1 MMLVWL
7 LLIPTIG
14 ACLAWWLERRG
25 SHWPRWTA
33 LACLAVE
40 LSLAGFLWMEAFSAA
55 PPAGQGTWAAE
66 WNEPWIPSWGIRL
79 HLAADGLSLSLALL
93 TAFLGMMAV
102 ISSWSEITER
112 VGLFHFNVLWTLT
125 GVLGVFFAMDLFLFF
140 LFWEIMLIPMYL
152 LIVFWGHEGRVY
164 AGYKFFLFTQAGS
177 LLLLI
182 AIIAL
187 AFLQAGQSGRWTFD
201 YEDLLGAARS
211 GPVSTWLMLG
221 FFAAFAVKL
230 PVFPFHPWLPDAHTE
245 APTAGSVIL
254 AGLLLKTG
262 AYGLI
267 RFAVPLFPEASR
279 EFAPMA
285 MFLGLVGILYGAVL
299 AFAQT
304 DLKRLVAYSSISH
317 LGFVLLGIYAGN
329 HPAFEGA
336 VMQMIAHGVS
346 TGALFMLVGALQERL
361 QTRDLRRMGGLWGKI
376 PAFSALL
383 LFFGIASLGM
393 PGLGNFIGE
402 FLVLF
407 GSYREHP
414 VVTMGA
420 TAGIVLAA
428 VYALAM
434 IQQTVHGRQTEPDRR
449 VPDLTWAL
457 QSSLVVMVII
467 LVWLG
472 WFPQPLLRTVSPAF
486 GIERPAVVSLHEA
499 DR

>member
-7 LLIPTIG
+7 LVIPMAG
-14 ACLAWWLERRG
+14 ACAAWWLERRG
-25 SHWPRWTA
+25 PQWPRWTA
-33 LACLAVE
+33 FGCLAVE
-40 LSLAGFLWMEAFSAA
+40 LALVGFLWMDVFNAA
-55 PPAGQGTWAAE
+55 IPTRPGNWAGE
-66 WNEPWIPSWGIRL
+66 WNVAWIPSWGIRL
-79 HLAADGLSLSLALL
+79 HLAADGLSLSLAML
-93 TAFLGMMAV
+93 TAFLGIMAV

-140 LFWEIMLIPMYL
+140 VFWEVMLIPMYL
-152 LIVFWGHEGRVY
+152 LIVQWGHEGRVH

-182 AIIAL
+182 AIISL
-187 AFLQAGQSGRWTFD
+187 AFLQAAQSGLWTFD
-201 YEDLLGAARS
+201 YQDLLGTETGGAA
-211 GPVSTWLMLG
+211 GTWLMLG
-221 FFAAFAVKL
+221 FFLAFAVKL

-267 RFAVPLFPEASR
+267 RFVVPLFPDASR
-279 EFAPMA
+279 EFAHVA
-285 MFLGLVGILYGAVL
+285 MFLGVVGILYGAML

-317 LGFVLLGIYAGN
+317 LGFVLLGVYAGN
-329 HPAFEGA
+329 HPALEGA
-336 VMQMIAHGVS
+336 VMQMIAHGIS

-361 QTRDLRRMGGLWGKI
+361 HTRDLRRMGGLWETI
-376 PAFSALL
+376 PKFGALL
-383 LFFGIASLGM
+383 LFFAVASLGM
-393 PGLGNFIGE
+393 PGFGNFIGE

-407 GSYREHP
+407 GSYREQAFLTI
-414 VVTMGA
+414 VA

-434 IQQTVHGRQTEPDRR
+434 IQQTLHGAAEPERR
-449 VPDLTWAL
+449 ISDLSPPFQGAL
-457 QSSLVVMVII
+457 VTMAII
-467 LVWLG
+467 LIWLG
-472 WFPQPLLRTVSPAF
+472 LYPQPVLKVVAPAF
-486 GIERPAVVSLHEA
+486 GMERMVVLSVNK
-499 DR
+499 DVR